1 MESFDKNEALE
12 GPDTIESRLRLVID
26 TIPCLILRA
35 KPDGAFDFINQRWL
49 EFTGLTLE
57 EVQGWGWRA
66 ALHPEDAG
74 RVVRDWR
81 AALAE
86 GEPFETEAR
95 IRRVDGAYR
104 WFLLRNVPLRDELK
118 RIVQWY
124 GTGHDTE
131 DLKQAKDRLML
142 AIDTTPALLHTG
154 RPDGYLD
161 YFNRRWLEYL
171 GLSLDDICG
180 WRWTRAIHPDDVEEM
195 VKNWR
200 LCLATGEPFEAEAR
214 VRRADGE
221 YRWQFH
227 RKVSLLGPS
236 GAIVKW
242 YGSSIDIEDR
252 RRAEDGLRRS
262 EFYLAEGQRIAHV
275 GSWAFGPEGFDYWSP
290 ELFRMYGLD
299 PGSKAPG
306 VQEYL
311 DCIHP
316 QDRESMASLIE
327 LVLTE
332 ALAFDTTKRIVRPDG
347 EVRYIR
353 CVSAPIVDNQSL
365 KKYIGSAIDV
375 TEHVLL
381 TQELQRREA
390 YLAEAQ
396 RLSQTGSFGWRPDS
410 GEIVWSDET
419 YRIFEFD
426 CTLKLTMDSL
436 VRRVHP
442 DDRPDFLKVIES
454 ASTGATQFEH
464 TYRLLMPDGSVKH
477 VHALAHASQDASGNR
492 EFVGAATD
500 VTSIKR
506 AEQELRKSE
515 AYLAEAQRLSHTGS
529 WAWNATTG
537 EPGYWSEECYRVL
550 GFDPAEPLPPL
561 ETFFQRIQPDDHRA
575 AVREQFERAI
585 RDKAELELDL
595 SFVHPITGIRNLHS
609 VSHAVLDQCG
619 DLREIVGTV
628 IDITESKRAEQT
640 LRQSEA
646 ELRQLIDVIP
656 QQVVVFDSDWGP
668 LFANERELEY
678 TGLTRQEAQSGDAIA
693 RIFHPEDLQKLEFLR
708 KRALTDGSSFE
719 MEARIKGN
727 DGQFRWFLIRDNPLR
742 DEDGRVVRWYGTRT
756 DIEDRKRAE
765 GSLQQALEEIKTL
778 RDQLYKENIALREE
792 IDKTS
797 MFEEIV
803 GASPALKAVLVK
815 VAKVAP
821 TDSTV
826 LITGETGTGKELI
839 ARAIHKRSKRSAR
852 AFVSVNCAAVPRD
865 LIASELFGHEKGAF
879 TGATQRRLGRFEL
892 AEGGTIF
899 LDEIGELPLETQI
912 ALLRVLQER
921 EFERVGGNQ
930 PIRAEVRVIAATNR
944 DLEAAIA
951 ASTFRSDLYYRLN
964 VFPVEIPPLRERG
977 DDIPLLVEYF
987 IDRYARK
994 AGKSIRRIN
1003 KRSLELLQAYPWPG
1017 NIRELQNIVER
1028 SVIVCETEN
1037 FSIDESWLSRRP
1049 HANSS
1054 GEPELTQKL
1063 AAKEKEMIETA
1074 LKECGGRVFGPLGAA
1089 AKLGMPRST
1098 LESRIRSLKIDKNR
1112 FKPAAV

>member
-1 MESFDKNEALE
+1 MHQTIDHGALWGIEYSRGGTQTLDDCPTTQIQSLGPSLPGRTIREPYHKNEALLR
-12 GPDTIESRLRLVID
+12 PDMVENQLRLVID

-35 KPDGAFDFINQRWL
+35 KPDGAFDFINRHWL
-49 EFTGLTLE
+49 EFTGLKLE
-57 EVQGWGWRA
+57 EVQGWGWRS

-86 GEPFETEAR
+86 GLPFETEAR
-95 IRRVDGAYR
+95 IRRVDGVYR
-104 WFLLRNVPLRDELK
+104 WFLLRNIPLRDELG

-131 DLKQAKDRLML
+131 DLKQAKDRLLL

-171 GLSLDDICG
+171 GLRSEDICG
-180 WRWTRAIHPDDVEEM
+180 WNWTSAIHPDDVEEM

-200 LCLATGEPFEAEAR
+200 LSLATGEPFEAESR

-221 YRWQFH
+221 YRWLFH
-227 RKVSLLGPS
+227 RKVPLFGAS

-242 YGSSIDIEDR
+242 YGSSIDVEDR
-252 RRAEDGLRRS
+252 RHAEDALRRS
-262 EFYLAEGQRIAHV
+262 EFYLAEGQRLGHV
-275 GSWAFGPEGFDYWSP
+275 GSWAFDSDGFNYWSP
-290 ELFRMYGLD
+290 ELFKIHGLD
-299 PGSKAPG
+299 PADKAPT
-306 VQEYL
+306 VQEFL
-311 DCIHP
+311 DGIHA
-316 QDRESMASLIE
+316 QDRESMVSLIE
-327 LVLTE
+327 RILTE
-332 ALAFDTTKRIVRPDG
+332 ASPFDTTKRILRPDG

-353 CVSAPIVDNQSL
+353 CVGAPVVNTQNL
-365 KKYIGSAIDV
+365 KKYLGSAVDV
-375 TEHVLL
+375 TEHELL
-381 TQELQRREA
+381 TQQLRRREA
-390 YLAEAQ
+390 FLAESQ
-396 RLSQTGSFGWRPDS
+396 KLSHAGTFGWSLPEDD
-410 GEIVWSDET
+410 IFWSDET
-419 YRIFEFD
+419 FRIFECD
-426 CTLKLTMDSL
+426 RKTKPTLDVVLQ
-436 VRRVHP
+436 RVHP
-442 DDRPDFLKVIES
+442 DDRYIVRQVIER
-454 ASTGATQFEH
+454 ASRNSEAFDIKH
-464 TYRLLMPDGSVKH
+464 RLVTPDGSVKWVH
-477 VHALAHASQDASGNR
+477 VVTHAFER
-492 EFVGAATD
+492 EAGIVEIIGSVMDITAATQ
-500 VTSIKR
+500 
-506 AEQELRKSE
+506 AQEK
-515 AYLAEAQRLSHTGS
+515 
-529 WAWNATTG
+529 
-537 EPGYWSEECYRVL
+537 
-550 GFDPAEPLPPL
+550 
-561 ETFFQRIQPDDHRA
+561 I
-575 AVREQFERAI
+575 
-585 RDKAELELDL
+585 
-595 SFVHPITGIRNLHS
+595 
-609 VSHAVLDQCG
+609 
-619 DLREIVGTV
+619 
-628 IDITESKRAEQT
+628 
-640 LRQSEA
+640 RQSEA

-656 QQVVVFDSDWGP
+656 QQVFVFDSEWEP
-668 LFANERELEY
+668 QFANSRELEY
-678 TGLTRQEAQSGDAIA
+678 TGLTPQEAQSRDAVA
-693 RIFHPEDLQKLEFLR
+693 RIFHPEDLKKLELLR
-708 KRALTDGSSFE
+708 KRALSDGSSFE
-719 MEARIKGN
+719 LEARIKGN
-727 DGQFRWFLIRDNPLR
+727 GGQYRWFLIRDNPLR
-742 DEDGRVVRWYGTRT
+742 DEEGRVVRWYGTRT

-803 GASPALKAVLVK
+803 GVSPALRAVLAGVG
-815 VAKVAP
+815 KVAP
-821 TDSTV
+821 TDSTA

-839 ARAIHKRSKRSAR
+839 ARAIHKRSRRCAR

-944 DLEAAIA
+944 DLEAAIDA
-951 ASTFRSDLYYRLN
+951 GTFRSDLFYRLN
-964 VFPVEIPPLRERG
+964 VFPIEIPPLRERR
-977 DDIPLLVEYF
+977 DDIPMLVEYF

-1017 NIRELQNIVER
+1017 NIRELQNIIER

-1037 FSIDESWLSRRP
+1037 LSIDESWLSRRP
-1049 HANSS
+1049 QMTNSK
-1054 GEPELTQKL
+1054 GLPGLEQNLTAQ
-1063 AAKEKEMIETA
+1063 EKEMIEAA

-1098 LESRIRSLKIDKNR
+1098 LESRIRSLKIDKGR
-1112 FKPAAV
+1112 FKPFSA

>member
-1 MESFDKNEALE
+1 LLSIANSTSVPACEWPEESQLELHLLCKFSHSGEAQESIPHVGASDSAAPWVLEYFRGWTLDDWRITPIQLLGYSLSGRNIMEPDHKTEALRR
-12 GPDTIESRLRLVID
+12 PDTVENQLRLVID

-35 KPDGAFDFINQRWL
+35 KPDGAFEFINRRWL
-49 EFTGLTLE
+49 EFTGLKLGD
-57 EVQGWGWRA
+57 VQGWGWRA

-74 RVVRDWR
+74 RVLRDWR
-81 AALAE
+81 AALAD

-104 WFLLRNVPLRDELK
+104 WFLIRNVPLRDELE

-131 DLKQAKDRLML
+131 DLKQAKDRLLL
-142 AIDTTPALLHTG
+142 AVDTTPALLHTG

-171 GLSLDDICG
+171 GLSLEDICG
-180 WRWTRAIHPDDVEEM
+180 WRWTRAIHPDDVEEL
-195 VKNWR
+195 VAKWR
-200 LCLATGEPFEAEAR
+200 SSLATGEPFEAESR

-227 RKVSLLGPS
+227 RKVPLLGQS

-252 RRAEDGLRRS
+252 KRVEDALRRS
-262 EFYLAEGQRIAHV
+262 ESYLAEGQRLGHA
-275 GSWAFGPEGFDYWSP
+275 GSWAFDSAGFDYWSP
-290 ELFRMYGLD
+290 ELFRIYALD
-299 PGSKAPG
+299 PANKAPT
-306 VQEYL
+306 VEEYL
-311 DCIHP
+311 DLLHP
-316 QDRESMASLIE
+316 EDREFMANLIKRV
-327 LVLTE
+327 LVGSSP
-332 ALAFDTTKRIVRPDG
+332 FDATKRIVRPDG
-347 EVRYIR
+347 EVRYVR
-353 CVSAPIVDNQSL
+353 CVGAPVIENQRL
-365 KKYIGSAIDV
+365 KKYVGTAIDV
-375 TEHVLL
+375 TEHELL
-381 TQELQRREA
+381 TQELRRREA

-396 RLSQTGSFGWRPDS
+396 KLSHTGSFGWSLSTGDIS
-410 GEIVWSDET
+410 WSDET
-419 YRIFEFD
+419 FRIFECDRTIKPTFD
-426 CTLKLTMDSL
+426 LILQ
-436 VRRVHP
+436 RVHP
-442 DDRPDFLKVIES
+442 DDRHIVQQVIE
-454 ASTGATQFEH
+454 H
-464 TYRLLMPDGSVKH
+464 TSVNPEDLDFKHRLVTPDGCIKWVHVVTHAFEREAGIVEILGSVM
-477 VHALAHASQDASGNR
+477 DIT
-492 EFVGAATD
+492 AAT
-500 VTSIKR
+500 R
-506 AEQELRKSE
+506 AEEK
-515 AYLAEAQRLSHTGS
+515 
-529 WAWNATTG
+529 
-537 EPGYWSEECYRVL
+537 
-550 GFDPAEPLPPL
+550 
-561 ETFFQRIQPDDHRA
+561 I
-575 AVREQFERAI
+575 
-585 RDKAELELDL
+585 
-595 SFVHPITGIRNLHS
+595 
-609 VSHAVLDQCG
+609 
-619 DLREIVGTV
+619 
-628 IDITESKRAEQT
+628 
-640 LRQSEA
+640 RQSEA

-656 QQVVVFDSDWGP
+656 QQVFVFDSEWEP
-668 LFANERELEY
+668 QFANRRELEY
-678 TGLTRQEAQSGDAIA
+678 TGLTSQEAQSRDAIA
-693 RIFHPEDLQKLEFLR
+693 TIFHPEDLKKLEVLR
-708 KRALTDGSSFE
+708 RRALSDGSSFE
-719 MEARIKGN
+719 LEARIRGK
-727 DGQFRWFLIRDNPLR
+727 DGHYRWFLIRDNPLR
-742 DEDGRVVRWYGTRT
+742 DEQSRVVRWYGTRT

-765 GSLQQALEEIKTL
+765 GSLQRALDEIKTL

-803 GASPALKAVLVK
+803 GASPALKAVLTK

-839 ARAIHKRSKRSAR
+839 ARAIHKRSKRSVR

-899 LDEIGELPLETQI
+899 LDEIGELPQETQI

-921 EFERVGGNQ
+921 EFERVGGNHS
-930 PIRAEVRVIAATNR
+930 IRAEVRVIAATNR

-951 ASTFRSDLYYRLN
+951 AGAFRSDLFYRLN
-964 VFPVEIPPLRERG
+964 VFPVEIPPLCERR

-1017 NIRELQNIVER
+1017 NIRELQNIIER

-1037 FSIDESWLSRRP
+1037 LSIDESWLSRRT
-1049 HANSS
+1049 HANNS
-1054 GEPELTQKL
+1054 GAPELAQKL
-1063 AAKEKEMIETA
+1063 AAKEKEMIEAA

-1098 LESRIRSLKIDKNR
+1098 LESRIRSLKIDKGR
-1112 FKPAAV
+1112 FKPASV

>member
-1 MESFDKNEALE
+1 MVENQ
-12 GPDTIESRLRLVID
+12 LRLVID

-35 KPDGAFDFINQRWL
+35 KPDGAFDFINRHWL
-49 EFTGLTLE
+49 EFTGLKLE

-86 GEPFETEAR
+86 GAPFEAEAR
-95 IRRVDGAYR
+95 IRRVDGGYR
-104 WFLLRNVPLRDELK
+104 WFLLRNVPLRDELG
-118 RIVQWY
+118 RIIQWY

-131 DLKQAKDRLML
+131 DLKQAKDRLLL

-171 GLSLDDICG
+171 GLSLEDISG
-180 WRWTRAIHPDDVEEM
+180 WQWTGPVHPDDVEELM
-195 VKNWR
+195 RKWR
-200 LCLATGEPFEAEAR
+200 SALVTGEPFEAEAR

-221 YRWQFH
+221 YRWLFH
-227 RKVSLLGPS
+227 RKVPLFGPT

-242 YGSSIDIEDR
+242 YGSSIDVEDR
-252 RRAEDGLRRS
+252 RRAEDALRRS
-262 EFYLAEGQRIAHV
+262 EFYLAEGQRLAHV
-275 GSWAFGPEGFDYWSP
+275 GSWAFGSDGFHYWSP
-290 ELFRMYGLD
+290 ELFRMYGFD
-299 PGSKAPG
+299 PASKAPS

-311 DCIHP
+311 NCTHP

-327 LVLTE
+327 R
-332 ALAFDTTKRIVRPDG
+332 ALAEASSFDTTKRIVRPDG
-347 EVRYIR
+347 EVRYVR
-353 CVSAPIVDNQSL
+353 CVGVPVANNKNLQE
-365 KKYIGSAIDV
+365 YIGSAIDV
-375 TEHVLL
+375 TEHELL
-381 TQELQRREA
+381 TQELRRREA

-396 RLSQTGSFGWRPDS
+396 RLSQTGSFGWRPES

-426 CTLKLTMDSL
+426 HAVKLTIDL
-436 VRRVHP
+436 LAQRVHP
-442 DDRPDFLKVIES
+442 EDRPDFLNVIES
-454 ASTGATQFEH
+454 ASAGAIQFEH

-477 VHALAHASQDASGNR
+477 LHALARALQDASGDR

-506 AEQELRKSE
+506 AEEELRNSE

-529 WAWNATTG
+529 WAWNADQGIT
-537 EPGYWSEECYRVL
+537 YWSEECYRVL
-550 GFDPAEPLPPL
+550 GFDEKDGLPQAE
-561 ETFFQRIQPDDHRA
+561 EFFQRIHPDD
-575 AVREQFERAI
+575 QPGFM
-585 RDKAELELDL
+585 ELVE
-595 SFVHPITGIRNLHS
+595 TGIREKAEWEADYRIVHPDGS
-609 VSHAVLDQCG
+609 VRDIHVVCHPALSTSGHLIEF
-619 DLREIVGTV
+619 LGTV
-628 IDITESKRAEQT
+628 IDITGRKRAEQT

-656 QQVVVFDSDWGP
+656 QQVFVFDSEWEP
-668 LFANERELEY
+668 LFANQRELEY
-678 TGLTRQEAQSGDAIA
+678 TGLTPQEAQSRDAIA
-693 RIFHPEDLQKLEFLR
+693 RIFHPEDLKKLEFLR
-708 KRALTDGSSFE
+708 KRALSDGSSFE
-719 MEARIKGN
+719 LEARIKGN
-727 DGQFRWFLIRDNPLR
+727 DGQYRWFLIRDNPLR
-742 DEDGRVVRWYGTRT
+742 DEEGRVVRWYGTRT

-803 GASPALKAVLVK
+803 GASPALKAVLVQ

-921 EFERVGGNQ
+921 EFERVGGSQ

-944 DLEAAIA
+944 DLDAAIA
-951 ASTFRSDLYYRLN
+951 GGTFRSDLFYRLN
-964 VFPVEIPPLRERG
+964 VFPVEIPPLCERR

-1003 KRSLELLQAYPWPG
+1003 KRSLDLLQGYPWPG
-1017 NIRELQNIVER
+1017 NIRELQNIIER

-1037 FSIDESWLSRRP
+1037 LSIDESWLSRRP
-1049 HANSS
+1049 QMTNSK
-1054 GEPELTQKL
+1054 GLPGLEQNLTAQ
-1063 AAKEKEMIETA
+1063 EKEMIEAA
-1074 LKECGGRVFGPLGAA
+1074 LKECGGRVYGPLGAA

-1112 FKPAAV
+1112 FKRTTG

>member
-1 MESFDKNEALE
+1 MESFDKSEALQR
-12 GPDTIESRLRLVID
+12 PDGVDNRLRLVID
-26 TIPCLILRA
+26 TIPCLILRT

-49 EFTGLTLE
+49 EFTGLKLE

-66 ALHPEDAG
+66 ALHPEDAA

-81 AALAE
+81 AALTE
-86 GEPFETEAR
+86 GAPFETEAR
-95 IRRVDGAYR
+95 IRRVDGVYR
-104 WFLLRNVPLRDELK
+104 WFLIRNVPLRDEQD

-131 DLKQAKDRLML
+131 DLKQAKDRLLL
-142 AIDTTPALLHTG
+142 AIDTTPALIHTG

-171 GLSLDDICG
+171 GLSMEDICG
-180 WRWTRAIHPDDVEEM
+180 WRWTNAIHPDDVAEM

-200 LCLATGEPFEAEAR
+200 SCLATGEPFEAEAR
-214 VRRADGE
+214 VQRADGE

-227 RKVSLLGPS
+227 RKVPLLGPS
-236 GAIVKW
+236 GTIVKW
-242 YGSSIDIEDR
+242 YGSSIDVEDR
-252 RRAEDGLRRS
+252 RCAEDALRRS
-262 EFYLAEGQRIAHV
+262 EFYLAEGQRLAHV
-275 GSWAFGPEGFDYWSP
+275 GSWAFDSDGFSYWSP
-290 ELFRMYGLD
+290 ELFRMYGFD
-299 PGSKAPG
+299 PASKAPG

-311 DCIHP
+311 NCIHP
-316 QDRESMASLIE
+316 QDRESMAGLIE
-327 LVLTE
+327 RILTE
-332 ALAFDTTKRIVRPDG
+332 ASPFDTTKRIVRPDG

-353 CVSAPIVDNQSL
+353 CVSGPIVDNQSL

-375 TEHVLL
+375 TEHELL

-426 CTLKLTMDSL
+426 CTLQLTMDSL

-454 ASTGATQFEH
+454 ASAGATQFEH

-477 VHALAHASQDASGNR
+477 VHALAHALQDASGNR

-550 GFDPAEPLPPL
+550 GFDPAEPLPLL

-595 SFVHPITGIRNLHS
+595 SFMHPITGIRNLHS

-656 QQVVVFDSDWGP
+656 QQVFVF
-668 LFANERELEY
+668 
-678 TGLTRQEAQSGDAIA
+678 
-693 RIFHPEDLQKLEFLR
+693 
-708 KRALTDGSSFE
+708 
-719 MEARIKGN
+719 GN
-727 DGQFRWFLIRDNPLR
+727 D
-742 DEDGRVVRWYGTRT
+742 
-756 DIEDRKRAE
+756 
-765 GSLQQALEEIKTL
+765 EI
-778 RDQLYKENIALREE
+778 
-792 IDKTS
+792 
-797 MFEEIV
+797 
-803 GASPALKAVLVK
+803 
-815 VAKVAP
+815 
-821 TDSTV
+821 
-826 LITGETGTGKELI
+826 
-839 ARAIHKRSKRSAR
+839 
-852 AFVSVNCAAVPRD
+852 
-865 LIASELFGHEKGAF
+865 
-879 TGATQRRLGRFEL
+879 
-892 AEGGTIF
+892 
-899 LDEIGELPLETQI
+899 
-912 ALLRVLQER
+912 
-921 EFERVGGNQ
+921 
-930 PIRAEVRVIAATNR
+930 
-944 DLEAAIA
+944 
-951 ASTFRSDLYYRLN
+951 
-964 VFPVEIPPLRERG
+964 
-977 DDIPLLVEYF
+977 
-987 IDRYARK
+987 
-994 AGKSIRRIN
+994 
-1003 KRSLELLQAYPWPG
+1003 
-1017 NIRELQNIVER
+1017 
-1028 SVIVCETEN
+1028 
-1037 FSIDESWLSRRP
+1037 
-1049 HANSS
+1049 
-1054 GEPELTQKL
+1054 
-1063 AAKEKEMIETA
+1063 
-1074 LKECGGRVFGPLGAA
+1074 
-1089 AKLGMPRST
+1089 
-1098 LESRIRSLKIDKNR
+1098 
-1112 FKPAAV
+1112 